1 MLEIFYHG
9 GVFFMGIITIS
20 TVVMFTL
27 SVLSLRAILT
37 NRKNTD
43 LQPKISGVREVGL
56 FALIVGLFA
65 STLDFIA
72 AFSAIQVAGDISM
85 SLLAEGLKRMIIP
98 TAYGLMVYGLA
109 LLISMFLKWRVTKLA
124 V

>member
-1 MLEIFYHG
+1 MLEIFYNG
-9 GVFFMGIITIS
+9 GVFFMGVITIS
-20 TVVMFTL
+20 AVIMFTL
-27 SVLSLRAILT
+27 SGLSLRTILT
-37 NRKNTD
+37 AQGNTETYS
-43 LQPKISGVREVGL
+43 KISGIREVGL

-85 SLLAEGLKRMIIP
+85 SLLAAGLKMMIIP

-109 LLISMFLKWRVTKLA
+109 LLISMLLKWRITKLA